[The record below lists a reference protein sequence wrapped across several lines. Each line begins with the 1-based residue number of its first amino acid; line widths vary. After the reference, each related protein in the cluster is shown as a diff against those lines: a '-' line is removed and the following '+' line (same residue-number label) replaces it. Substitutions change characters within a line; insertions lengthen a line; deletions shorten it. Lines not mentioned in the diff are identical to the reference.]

1 LCKYIKRFTGRG
13 ELSCAIQHA
22 TVLRRASPHHVIAT
36 RCLSDSQEHC
46 SISLGES
53 NERRTGIGGGHPD
66 GRINVLV
73 RDFVFHSLYAPGI
86 GYFQQTD
93 DVVGSVW
100 DRNNCVRS
108 IECGGEK
115 YANRVEGEG
124 GVSDV
129 GVVSCGEGLDFNGM
143 FGELEYRH
151 TVAKLYE
158 VCVCVCVCMFIR
170 VFCAHICMRTHP
182 RTHLH
187 THTHTH
193 THAHM
198 HTHTLSPRHLSFSHT
213 HPMHNTYTYR
223 KGDQH
228 G

>member
-1 LCKYIKRFTGRG
+1 MCKYIKRFTGRG
-13 ELSCAIQHA
+13 ELSCAIQQA

-158 VCVCVCVCMFIR
+158 VCVCVCVCVFIR

-213 HPMHNTYTYR
+213 PPMHNTYTYR